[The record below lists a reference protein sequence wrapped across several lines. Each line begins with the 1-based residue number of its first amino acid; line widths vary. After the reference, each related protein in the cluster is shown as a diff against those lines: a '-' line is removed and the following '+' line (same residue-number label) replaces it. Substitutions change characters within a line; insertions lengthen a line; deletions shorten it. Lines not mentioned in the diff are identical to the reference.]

1 MSRRVPSLL
10 LLLLTPLSGVA
21 SQSTSTPPSQSTSTP
36 PLVTVTPSAGRLA
49 FGDYFTAPAGIT
61 FSNQTANG
69 YGGELSVRVWKGV
82 SVLGSV
88 LHASSN
94 WSFDEI
100 PVLGRVTVEGASLWF
115 YDIGARAQSK
125 LASSS
130 PLSAFAQLGAGAIH
144 YSVDNPL
151 FSGSAFNL
159 TFSGGVGLIAN
170 LGERVTLQGL
180 LKDYYASFRSVD
192 DAAAY
197 GVEGQRAHTLAVL
210 FGLGVGL

>member
-1 MSRRVPSLL
+1 VSRRVLL
-10 LLLLTPLSGVA
+10 LLLLLSAPLTRLA
-21 SQSTSTPPSQSTSTP
+21 SQATSAPPVVTITPI
-36 PLVTVTPSAGRLA
+36 AGHLA
-49 FGDYFTAPAGIT
+49 FGDYFTGPAGVT
-61 FSNQTANG
+61 FSNQGATG

-94 WSFDEI
+94 WSFEQI
-100 PVLGRVTVEGASLWF
+100 PLLGRVTVEGASLWF
-115 YDIGARAQSK
+115 YDVGARGQAR

-130 PLSAFAQLGAGAIH
+130 PLSAFAQLGVGAIH
-144 YSVDNPL
+144 YAVDNPL
-151 FSGSAFNL
+151 FSGSAFNI

-170 LGERVTLQGL
+170 LGERFTLQGL

-197 GVEGQRAHTLAVL
+197 GVEGQRAHTLGLL
-210 FGLGVGL
+210 FGLGIGL

>member
-1 MSRRVPSLL
+1 VSRHAPSLL
-10 LLLLTPLSGVA
+10 LLFLSTPLSGVA
-21 SQSTSTPPSQSTSTP
+21 SQSTSASPSVIIIPT
-36 PLVTVTPSAGRLA
+36 AGRLD
-49 FGDYFTAPAGIT
+49 FGEYFTGPAGVT
-61 FSNQTANG
+61 FSNQTATG

-82 SVLGSV
+82 SVLGTV

-100 PVLGRVTVEGASLWF
+100 PLLGRVTVEGASLWF
-115 YDIGARAQSK
+115 YDIGVRGQTR

-130 PLSAFAQLGAGAIH
+130 PLSAFAQAGAGAIH
-144 YSVDNPL
+144 YSVNNPL
-151 FSGSAFNL
+151 FSGSAFNV

-170 LGERVTLQGL
+170 LAERVSLQGL

-197 GVEGQRAHTLAVL
+197 GIEGQRAHTLALL
-210 FGLGVGL
+210 FGLGIGL

>member
-1 MSRRVPSLL
+1 MSRWVPSLL

-21 SQSTSTPPSQSTSTP
+21 SQSTSTPP
-36 PLVTVTPSAGRLA
+36 LVTITPSAGRFS
-49 FGDYFTAPAGIT
+49 FGDYFTGPAGVT

-115 YDIGARAQSK
+115 YDIGARAQTK

-130 PLSAFAQLGAGAIH
+130 PLSAFAQLGAGVIH
-144 YSVDNPL
+144 Y
-151 FSGSAFNL
+151 
-159 TFSGGVGLIAN
+159 
-170 LGERVTLQGL
+170 
-180 LKDYYASFRSVD
+180 
-192 DAAAY
+192 
-197 GVEGQRAHTLAVL
+197 
-210 FGLGVGL
+210 